1 MQQRA
6 TQLSLQNFD
15 VRDICHLSETAV
27 FVYFLEDS
35 ILSMTIHIYQHCVQ
49 DAEKK
54 NLTGPMQMSRKI
66 RKSWTL
72 VDSCP
77 RKGRTWYDARK

>member
-1 MQQRA
+1 MQRA

-35 ILSMTIHIYQHCVQ
+35 ILSMITIHIYQHRVQ

-54 NLTGPMQMSRKI
+54 NLTGPMQMSREILK
-66 RKSWTL
+66 RKDM
-72 VDSCP
+72 VRP
-77 RKGRTWYDARK
+77 